1 MTRFRIQSP
10 LRNFTGKVAEVQFQ
24 AGTGYVEDTSDGG
37 RAALSYFKRSGYG
50 VAEAPEQVP
59 DPGSDPATPS
69 GDGQPPAPTVEPFDP
84 AAHTVDQVRAHL
96 DRADADEAL
105 RVLAAEAAG
114 QARKGITSSRE
125 QLLAAKTPAPADDQK
140 GPSA

>member
-1 MTRFRIQSP
+1 MARFRIQSP
-10 LRNFTGKVAEVQFQ
+10 LRDFTGKVAEVQFQ

-50 VAEAPEQVP
+50 VAPEEVP
-59 DPGSDPATPS
+59 EPDAGPDSSDGGP
-69 GDGQPPAPTVEPFDP
+69 PPAPPVEPFDP

-96 DRADADEAL
+96 DQASAAEAL
-105 RVLAAEAAG
+105 RVLDAEAAG
-114 QARKGITSSRE
+114 PARKGITATRE